1 MQIFDKFSVRKK
13 AARVHGRP
21 CVSCIIYT
29 HTTKRKY
36 TTCACCM
43 QLLKYGRSAEEHGH
57 DAPRCHLA
65 LELFLYRFVL
75 GFIL

>member
-1 MQIFDKFSVRKK
+1 
-13 AARVHGRP
+13 
-21 CVSCIIYT
+21 
-29 HTTKRKY
+29 
-36 TTCACCM
+36 M

-75 GFIL
+75 GFILWELLSRILRRVLSETCQAGNVQTKKRRGEIPAAKA